1 MLCALATDVR
11 ALPLGFA
18 FLMCYI
24 VSFCTGFRPC
34 IGLNSRGRVEATY
47 VESKKN
53 DLPPC
58 ARHCALLP
66 SFVLEDGTFSSL
78 QEATSFVVDL
88 QVTMIAVTHARD
100 KAKASIASDM
110 QVDQPDL

>member
-1 MLCALATDVR
+1 MHR
-11 ALPLGFA
+11 PQLPWSGGGYL
-18 FLMCYI
+18 
-24 VSFCTGFRPC
+24 
-34 IGLNSRGRVEATY
+34 RGI
-47 VESKKN
+47 KKN

-66 SFVLEDGTFSSL
+66 SLVLEDGTFSSL